1 MFDIHQL
8 KLEFWKENEA
18 LIKNINLDNDL
29 DCYILVDSREKKI
42 STLALNTLLDAI
54 IGNISKG
61 DTYKDFSRALE
72 TVNHMFKTRERDGEK
87 INGISIFIWI
97 RNRDTL
103 TFSTVGTPS
112 GYLIKRDGEIIEI
125 TDKNDT
131 KKEFSFISSGDIND
145 GETVILASSRLLDY
159 LSKTDIRESVMGHK
173 SETIGKHLETVLSG
187 EELEVNISF
196 VILRNVFFGDI
207 KSTTKVGRYA
217 EIAKHLTMKWLDNMV
232 TKRLLA
238 TLLSLKEK
246 AWHQGRLI
254 KNLLFVVGILVSF
267 VFLYGIIS
275 SVVSTTSNSQ
285 LVEESKKNLNQAREF
300 IRIANENI
308 ANPELFDLNMKKA
321 EDLVAD
327 IKEKQ
332 LFLNDINK
340 ILEDITAIKKQFNG
354 VQAFEEDSTNL
365 ITQSIPKDAIKILRD
380 GGRTYIVGRR
390 SITGPIIPWKESKTY
405 TFDTLDSKDFFK
417 DAEFFGTDIVI
428 LTEFSKVVNFSRSWY
443 FRYLDTIWQPTWE
456 DSLQLDSFYQNIYL
470 LNKTKD
476 QIIRHK
482 KTGENY
488 EAGANFLSP
497 EDSKGIWKILSFAVD
512 GWVYIL
518 KGDLSMIKAF
528 SSPKYRLEKLI
539 INKLPKNYTV
549 EGNENDISLK
559 ARQELSYVYLYLNQK
574 IWVFKPNTTQYT
586 NTKSLVYLGQIE
598 GKKYKIKDFYVAK
611 DGQIDILNSDGVYR
625 LEFEVSDD
633 KLILK

>member
-1 MFDIHQL
+1 M
-8 KLEFWKENEA
+8 
-18 LIKNINLDNDL
+18 

-87 INGISIFIWI
+87 ISGISIFIWI
-97 RNRDTL
+97 RNKDTL

-145 GETVILASSRLLDY
+145 GETVILSSSRLLDY

-187 EELEVNISF
+187 EDLEVNISF

-207 KSTTKVGRYA
+207 KSTTKVGKYT
-217 EIAKHLTMKWLDNMV
+217 EIAKHITMKWLDNIV

-238 TLLSLKEK
+238 TLLSLKERVS
-246 AWHQGRLI
+246 HQGRLI
-254 KNLLFVVGILVSF
+254 KNLLFVIGILVSF

-321 EDLVAD
+321 ENLVAD

-365 ITQSIPKDAIKILRD
+365 ITKSLPKDAIKILRD
-380 GGRTYIVGRR
+380 GGRTYIVWRR
-390 SITGPIIPWKESKTY
+390 SITGPLIPWKESKTY
-405 TFDTLDSKDFFK
+405 TFGTLDQKDFFK

-428 LTEFSKVVNFSRSWY
+428 LTEFSKIVNFSRSGY
-443 FRYLDTIWQPTWE
+443 FRYLDTIGQPTWE

-470 LNKTKD
+470 LNKAKN

-488 EAGANFLSP
+488 EAGASFLSI
-497 EDSKGIWKILSFAVD
+497 EDSKNIGKILSFAVD
-512 GWVYIL
+512 GGVYIL

-549 EGNENDISLK
+549 EGNENDIELK

-586 NTKSLVYLGQIE
+586 NTKSLTYLGQIE

-611 DGQIDILNSDGVYR
+611 DGQIDILNTDGVYR